1 MFSMRLIPVL
11 VLTILLTSCG
21 GKAAP
26 LSSPTPDAP
35 PSALPTPE
43 VVSTQPP
50 LFNQSVIGYFP
61 DYRELDTAW
70 AQNLTDIIYF
80 SAEPNAD
87 GTLDASRLLEE
98 TWRSLE
104 QMKTDD
110 GIRLHLS
117 IGGWERDGA
126 FAEMTSN
133 PQARQTFIAN
143 LLEYLLTRNLDGADF
158 DWEFPKTDAEFENYI
173 ALLTETK
180 TAFSKYDLLVSVA
193 LPAESHYP
201 LGDFAVVDRV
211 HLMSYDRGNRHST
224 YEQAVIDVQTFLDA
238 GIPPEKLILGLPFY
252 GRKISPPHSSLPY
265 SEIVKGYSPAPDV
278 DEVDGMYFNGVDTI
292 RQKVCYGIAEGLG
305 GFMIWEISQDTSD
318 ASSLL
323 QQIFSLATGNEQC
336 E

>member
-1 MFSMRLIPVL
+1 MRLIPFL
-11 VLTILLTSCG
+11 ILMILLTACG

-26 LSSPTPDAP
+26 HSPPEPDAT

-43 VVSTQPP
+43 VLSTQPP
-50 LFNQSVIGYFP
+50 KPVLPVIGYFP
-61 DYRELDTAW
+61 DYRELDPAW

-104 QMKTDD
+104 QLKTDH
-110 GIRLHLS
+110 GVRVHLS

-133 PQARQTFIAN
+133 PQARQTFIAD
-143 LLEYLLTRNLDGADF
+143 LLDYLLTRNLDGADF

-180 TAFSKYDLLVSVA
+180 NAFSKYGLLVSVA
-193 LPAESHYP
+193 LPAESSYP
-201 LGDFAVVDRV
+201 PGDFAVVDRV
-211 HLMSYDRGNRHST
+211 HLMSYDRGDRHST
-224 YEQAVIDVQTFLDA
+224 YEQAVLDVQTFLDA
-238 GIPPEKLILGLPFY
+238 GIPPEKLILGVPFY
-252 GRKISPPHSSLPY
+252 GRRISPPHNSLSY
-265 SEIVKGYSPAPDV
+265 SEIMNSYSPAPDV

-292 RQKVCYGIAEGLG
+292 RQKVCYGISAGLG
-305 GFMIWEISQDTSD
+305 GFMVWELSQDTSD
-318 ASSLL
+318 ETSLL
-323 QQIFSLATGNEQC
+323 QQMYSLARGKEQC